1 MYPVIAVNPAL
12 AVNLEPLGTKRKYWY
27 RDGSRRMLF
36 KAEERGTGEDWAE
49 KLACELAA
57 LLALPHV
64 TYNLAEELDSQTPG
78 VVCESCAPPPRSLH
92 LGNQLLLALDPSY
105 PAAEGQRYKVRAH
118 TVGAVADALR
128 LIQPPPEA
136 WMADVPAGIASAL
149 DVFTGYVIL
158 DAWIAN
164 QDRHHENWGVLM
176 IDKQLHLAP
185 TFDHGAS
192 LARNLTDEERKDRLT
207 TRDRGRQVGAFVRRA
222 RSAFFADP
230 TASRPLTTL
239 EAWRAFATIAPPAA
253 ATWLARLE
261 QIDEG
266 MINGAVDEIPLARMS
281 RICRDFTIAVL
292 AENRRRLLAEEAE

>member
-1 MYPVIAVNPAL
+1 
-12 AVNLEPLGTKRKYWY
+12 
-27 RDGSRRMLF
+27 MLF

-49 KLACELAA
+49 KVACELAA
-57 LLALPHV
+57 LLGLPHV
-64 TYNLAEELDSQTPG
+64 RYDLAEELDSQTPG
-78 VVCESCAPPPRSLH
+78 VVCESCAPPPTSLH
-92 LGNQLLLALDPSY
+92 LGNQFLLAIDPNY

-118 TVGAVADALR
+118 TVDAVVEALR

-136 WMADVPAGIASAL
+136 WMAETPFGIRSAL
-149 DVFTGYVIL
+149 DVFTGYVML

-176 IDKQLHLAP
+176 IAKQLHLAP

-192 LARNLTDEERKDRLT
+192 LARNVTDEERKDRLT

-222 RSAFFADP
+222 RSAFFADV
-230 TASRPLTTL
+230 TARRPLTTV
-239 EAWRAFATIAPPAA
+239 EAWRAFATIAPDAA

-266 MINGAVDEIPLARMS
+266 MIRGVVDEVPPARMS

-292 AENRRRLLAEEAE
+292 AENRRRLLANEDE